1 MLTDKEC
8 LTICYYTSM
17 YEWYIFSWRDIKVEA
32 KAFDFRIKNGVLQKY
47 NGDSYKVIIPKSV
60 TGIGNNASENKDI
73 TEE

>member
-1 MLTDKEC
+1 
-8 LTICYYTSM
+8 
-17 YEWYIFSWRDIKVEA
+17 
-32 KAFDFRIKNGVLQKY
+32 VLQKY